1 MNDKRIR
8 ELDEQA
14 ERITGL
20 KIVVDADA
28 YADSDAK
35 FIDIKT
41 LAPKSIPT
49 TATDG
54 LPEIEEDLNRETTYV
69 RINTGGESNAESVAL
84 LKYLFPDIIN
94 YTSATAFNA
103 TYINYIHFYVGGP
116 VAANFVISAD
126 NFATALFARS
136 AFLAR
141 VLALGIISGLT
152 DLTMGAIAL
161 DDELRIYDKSAN
173 ADRKITYQVL
183 LNDMVGEDT
192 FKDGATNANTE
203 AVMLAK
209 LQETVVDQALTTS
222 GTTYGYI
229 SMCKIG
235 KSVTGTVVIAHTT
248 TGATEKIAEYTIP
261 SDWQANKCGRTTC
274 NLIYRNDVGGADNIL
289 YIQDGTI
296 ILNTNTLSSPFA
308 HNAFSFGWMTE

>member
-1 MNDKRIR
+1 MANQRTRDYADTQ
-8 ELDEQA
+8 EVYA
-14 ERITGL
+14 EDL
-20 KIVVDADA
+20 YFSVDAA
-28 YADSDAK
+28 SYGSGRK
-35 FIDIKT
+35 KKMKSQVISPLTKT
-41 LAPKSIPT
+41 GHLTESTGA
-49 TATDG
+49 
-54 LPEIEEDLNRETTYV
+54 LNKASTNV
-69 RINTGGESNAESVAL
+69 RINVGGNELFTL
-84 LKYLFPDIIN
+84 LKYITPDIIDF
-94 YTSATAFNA
+94 TAATIFNA
-103 TYINYIHFYVGGP
+103 TYTNYIHFYVGGP

-126 NFATALFARS
+126 NFATALFARP

-141 VLALGIISGLT
+141 ALALGIISGLT

-161 DDELRIYDKSAN
+161 DDEFRIYDKSAT

-183 LNDMVGEDT
+183 LYDMVGEDT

-203 AVMLAK
+203 AIMLAK

-248 TGATEKIAEYTIP
+248 TEATEKIAEYSIP
-261 SDWQANKCGRTTC
+261 SDWRANKCGRTTC